1 MYECVHDSY
10 RISPVRRATGTRNRV
25 GGAPDG
31 CGAAVAR
38 RGFSVAED
46 FSEARR
52 ASVIDSF
59 GRACASAQGVE
70 AMDKREKSKS
80 LEESVEAA
88 LLDADLFVKYK
99 SPQRAVERL
108 QESIAHWPRS
118 IVLREKLREVAFTHG
133 MEDEAA
139 RQCLLLVNLYIGR
152 ENFDAAHERLLEAKH
167 IDPRINIAPGLEAIR
182 RARRPDLQHAA
193 HAPAPPVPSAPRPV
207 TFAGDLST
215 VNIFDAVQVVENSRL
230 TGALSI
236 ESTDRRGRVL
246 FNEGRIVD
254 AECGEDKGTPAFR
267 LIVEATAGSFDFEKA
282 ASEYPVRIQAL
293 SNTNLILDTL
303 RQMDEEKQ
311 GNDE

>member
-1 MYECVHDSY
+1 
-10 RISPVRRATGTRNRV
+10 
-25 GGAPDG
+25 
-31 CGAAVAR
+31 
-38 RGFSVAED
+38 
-46 FSEARR
+46 
-52 ASVIDSF
+52 
-59 GRACASAQGVE
+59 
-70 AMDKREKSKS
+70 MDKSEKPKS

-108 QESIAHWPRS
+108 QEAIAHWTRS
-118 IVLREKLREVAFTHG
+118 IVLREKLREVAFSHG

-139 RQCLLLVNLYIGR
+139 RQCLVLVNLYIGR
-152 ENFDAAHERLLEAKH
+152 ENFEAAHERLLEAKH

-182 RARRPDLQHAA
+182 RARRPDLR
-193 HAPAPPVPSAPRPV
+193 HAPAPAPAPPAPPAPRPV

-236 ESTDRRGRVL
+236 QSPGRRGRVL
-246 FNEGRIVD
+246 FNDGRIVD
-254 AECGEDKGTPAFR
+254 AECGDARGTPAFR

-282 ASEYPVRIQAL
+282 AGEFPVRIQAL

-303 RQMDEEKQ
+303 RQMDEETNEK
-311 GNDE
+311 DEG

>member
-1 MYECVHDSY
+1 
-10 RISPVRRATGTRNRV
+10 
-25 GGAPDG
+25 
-31 CGAAVAR
+31 
-38 RGFSVAED
+38 
-46 FSEARR
+46 
-52 ASVIDSF
+52 
-59 GRACASAQGVE
+59 
-70 AMDKREKSKS
+70 MDKREKPKS

-118 IVLREKLREVAFTHG
+118 IVLREKLREISFSHG

-139 RQCLLLVNLYIGR
+139 RQCLVLVNLYIGR

-182 RARRPDLQHAA
+182 RARRPDLRHASP
-193 HAPAPPVPSAPRPV
+193 APAPPSAAPSAPRPV

-215 VNIFDAVQVVENSRL
+215 VNIFDAMQVIENSRL

-236 ESTDRRGRVL
+236 QSAARRGRVL

-254 AECGEDKGTPAFR
+254 AECDEAKGTMAFR
-267 LIVEATAGSFDFEKA
+267 LLVEVTAGAFDFSKSMNEF
-282 ASEYPVRIQAL
+282 PVRIQAL

-303 RQMDEEKQ
+303 RQMDEEKH
-311 GNDE
+311 GSDE

>member
-1 MYECVHDSY
+1 
-10 RISPVRRATGTRNRV
+10 
-25 GGAPDG
+25 
-31 CGAAVAR
+31 
-38 RGFSVAED
+38 
-46 FSEARR
+46 
-52 ASVIDSF
+52 
-59 GRACASAQGVE
+59 
-70 AMDKREKSKS
+70 MDKPEKPKS

-108 QESIAHWPRS
+108 QEAIAHWPRS
-118 IVLREKLREVAFTHG
+118 IVLREKLREVGFSHG

-139 RQCLLLVNLYIGR
+139 RQCLVLVNLYIGR

-182 RARRPDLQHAA
+182 RARRPDLQHAPA
-193 HAPAPPVPSAPRPV
+193 PAPAPPAPSAPRPV

-236 ESTDRRGRVL
+236 LSPERRGRVY
-246 FNEGRIVD
+246 FNDGRIVD
-254 AECGEDKGTPAFR
+254 AECDDAKGTLAFR
-267 LIVEATAGSFDFEKA
+267 LIVEVTAGSFDFEKA
-282 ASEYPVRIQAL
+282 ASEFPVRIQAL

-303 RQMDEEKQ
+303 RQMDEEKNESTE
-311 GNDE
+311 G